1 VILSE
6 GSSPRVIPPQT
17 VRPPPLPSASQA
29 DGKLGVNRI
38 KTLRAILIILLCLL
52 GVAAIVLTSQRFQS
66 CIGSASSHLSAPDLY
81 DKAAD
86 FLTNLLGYRRCA
98 GAYMVEN
105 NAAITA
111 LATVLVAIFTAIL
124 GSFTISLAGST
135 RIAAEA
141 ARTSAIS
148 AERAL
153 EQTSSPYLDVSI
165 ALKDAVI
172 HRMPGGATVTQFMG
186 GEFAEY
192 VIHNYGQATAIVL
205 EIYQFCVRSGGIPG
219 PIPFPPLQSPTLK
232 RVFSIGGQNDSAPV
246 PVSYPEG
253 GIQDLKGSQAV
264 WIGVQIRYRDVFRN
278 QYLSSYCAAF
288 NAHSAT
294 FAAYGGREYNERRKL
309 TDEEVRVAE
318 ARDA

>member
-1 VILSE
+1 LIA
-6 GSSPRVIPPQT
+6 SSYAAAKFGVNTIKAPRVILIT
-17 VRPPPLPSASQA
+17 V
-29 DGKLGVNRI
+29 
-38 KTLRAILIILLCLL
+38 LCLVC
-52 GVAAIVLTSQRFQS
+52 VAAILLTSQRFQA
-66 CIGSASSHLSAPDLY
+66 CIVSASSHPSAPGVYGRLSAFLGDL
-81 DKAAD
+81 
-86 FLTNLLGYRRCA
+86 LEHRRCV
-98 GAYMVEN
+98 GSYVIEN

-111 LATVLVAIFTAIL
+111 LATVLVAIFTAVL

-148 AERAL
+148 AEKAL
-153 EQTSSPYLDVSI
+153 EQTSSPYLDVTI

-172 HRMPGGATVTQFMG
+172 RRMPGGDTVTQFMG

-192 VIHNYGQATAIVL
+192 FIHNYGQGTAIVL
-205 EIYQFCVRSGGIPG
+205 EIYQFCIRSGGIPG

-232 RVFSIGGQNDSAPV
+232 RVFSIGGQKESAAIPV
-246 PVSYPEG
+246 NYPEG
-253 GIQDLKGSQAV
+253 GIQNLKGSKAV
-264 WIGVQIRYRDVFRN
+264 WIGMQIRYRDIFRN

-294 FAAYGGREYNERRKL
+294 FATYGGKEYNDRRKL
-309 TDEEVRVAE
+309 TDEEVRIAE

>member
-1 VILSE
+1 
-6 GSSPRVIPPQT
+6 
-17 VRPPPLPSASQA
+17 
-29 DGKLGVNRI
+29 VNRI
-38 KTLRAILIILLCLL
+38 KAPRAILITVLCLV
-52 GVAAIVLTSQRFQS
+52 GVAAIVLTSERFQA
-66 CIGSASSHLSAPDLY
+66 CIGIAGSHPSAPGFY
-81 DKAAD
+81 GRASA
-86 FLTNLLGYRRCA
+86 FLIDLLGYRRCA
-98 GAYMVEN
+98 GAYMIDN

-111 LATVLVAIFTAIL
+111 AATVLVAIFTAIL

-153 EQTSSPYLDVSI
+153 EQTSSPYLDLSI
-165 ALKDAVI
+165 ALKDAVV
-172 HRMPGGATVTQFMG
+172 HKLVGGGIVIDFMG
-186 GEFAEY
+186 REFAEY
-192 VIHNYGQATAIVL
+192 VIHNYGQGTAIVL

-232 RVFSIGGQNDSAPV
+232 RVFSIGGQKESAAIPV
-246 PVSYPEG
+246 NYPEG
-253 GIQDLKGSQAV
+253 GIDDLKGSKAV
-264 WIGVQIRYRDVFRN
+264 WIGMQIRYRDVFQN

-294 FAAYGGREYNERRKL
+294 FATYGGTEYNDRRRL
-309 TDEEVRVAE
+309 TDEELRIAK